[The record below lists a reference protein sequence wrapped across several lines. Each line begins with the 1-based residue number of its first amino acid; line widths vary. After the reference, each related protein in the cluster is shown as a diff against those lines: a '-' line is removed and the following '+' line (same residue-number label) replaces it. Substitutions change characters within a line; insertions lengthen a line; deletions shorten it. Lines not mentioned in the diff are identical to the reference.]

1 MPNPYDVLG
10 LPHNTPLDD
19 VKKAYRKLAK
29 QYHPD
34 VNKDAG
40 AEEKFKEI
48 SQAYEDILNP
58 PPPQHHFEPPVNP
71 FRNTAHNPFRR
82 NLNTPVTVTIE
93 LEYEEVYK
101 NVVKNLNYE

>member
-10 LPHNTPLDD
+10 LPQNASLDD
-19 VKKAYRKLAK
+19 AKKAYRKLAK

-34 VNKDAG
+34 VNKDSG

-58 PPPQHHFEPPVNP
+58 PPSQQHFEPPFNP
-71 FRNTAHNPFRR
+71 FRNTAQNPFRK
-82 NLNTPVTVTIE
+82 NLNTPITI
-93 LEYEEVYK
+93 LEESV
-101 NVVKNLNYE
+101 NYNDKIR